1 MELSKAQRY
10 ATVMVMMLGAFIALL
25 NQTLLT
31 TALPGIMTSFNLSLD
46 SAQWLTTIFMLVNGI
61 MIPISAY
68 YTTRFSSKS
77 LYLTAIGL
85 FILGTLLC
93 LVAPYF
99 WLLLLGRAVQAI
111 GAGILIP
118 LIQVVLLVAFPLE
131 ERGAAMG
138 IFGLVTGFSPAIGP
152 TLSGWI
158 LSYYSWQAI
167 FVIVLVAML
176 INIVISIAVVKN
188 VTTTGPA
195 DLDLLSVLLSTFAF
209 GGLLYGFSK
218 ASRMGFTNPTIVLLL
233 IASFVALTVY
243 FKRQKQLPT
252 PMLNTSGLRVKA
264 FVQACLII
272 MVMFMIF
279 NASMTLMPIYIQN
292 IRGLT
297 ALQSG
302 LLLLPGGLL
311 MGILAP
317 ITGRLFDKIG
327 GKPFAVLGML
337 LIVVSSLFLS
347 RLDAQSTSLT
357 ISFLFS
363 MLMTGNA
370 LILTPLTTSAMN
382 ALPLSL
388 IPHGSAMNSA
398 TRQLFA
404 AIGTAIFVSLMGTKA
419 SLEQGFQFT
428 YQAIAGLAFLG
439 LFLALSLPR
448 KH

>member
-1 MELSKAQRY
+1 MELSKTQRY

-31 TALPGIMTSFNLSLD
+31 TAIPGIMTSFNLSLD

-77 LYLTAIGL
+77 LYLTAIDL

-195 DLDLLSVLLSTFAF
+195 DLDLLSVVLSIFAF

-252 PMLNTSGLRVKA
+252 PMLNTSVLRVKA
-264 FVQACLII
+264 FVQVCLII

-337 LIVVSSLFLS
+337 LIVVSSLFLL

-404 AIGTAIFVSLMGTKA
+404 AIGAAIFVSLMGTKA

>member
-195 DLDLLSVLLSTFAF
+195 DLDLLSVVLSTFAF

-233 IASFVALTVY
+233 ITSFVALTVY

-252 PMLNTSGLRVKA
+252 PMLNTSVLRVKA

>member
-252 PMLNTSGLRVKA
+252 PMLNTSVLRVKA

-279 NASMTLMPIYIQN
+279 NASMTLMPIYIQKD
-292 IRGLT
+292 RK
-297 ALQSG
+297 S
-302 LLLLPGGLL
+302 
-311 MGILAP
+311 
-317 ITGRLFDKIG
+317 
-327 GKPFAVLGML
+327 
-337 LIVVSSLFLS
+337 VV
-347 RLDAQSTSLT
+347 
-357 ISFLFS
+357 
-363 MLMTGNA
+363 
-370 LILTPLTTSAMN
+370 
-382 ALPLSL
+382 
-388 IPHGSAMNSA
+388 
-398 TRQLFA
+398 
-404 AIGTAIFVSLMGTKA
+404 
-419 SLEQGFQFT
+419 
-428 YQAIAGLAFLG
+428 
-439 LFLALSLPR
+439 
-448 KH
+448 

>member
-10 ATVMVMMLGAFIALL
+10 ATVMVMMMMLGVFIALL

-158 LSYYSWQAI
+158 LSYYS
-167 FVIVLVAML
+167 
-176 INIVISIAVVKN
+176 
-188 VTTTGPA
+188 
-195 DLDLLSVLLSTFAF
+195 
-209 GGLLYGFSK
+209 
-218 ASRMGFTNPTIVLLL
+218 
-233 IASFVALTVY
+233 
-243 FKRQKQLPT
+243 
-252 PMLNTSGLRVKA
+252 
-264 FVQACLII
+264 C
-272 MVMFMIF
+272 
-279 NASMTLMPIYIQN
+279 
-292 IRGLT
+292 
-297 ALQSG
+297 
-302 LLLLPGGLL
+302 
-311 MGILAP
+311 
-317 ITGRLFDKIG
+317 
-327 GKPFAVLGML
+327 
-337 LIVVSSLFLS
+337 
-347 RLDAQSTSLT
+347 
-357 ISFLFS
+357 
-363 MLMTGNA
+363 
-370 LILTPLTTSAMN
+370 
-382 ALPLSL
+382 
-388 IPHGSAMNSA
+388 
-398 TRQLFA
+398 
-404 AIGTAIFVSLMGTKA
+404 
-419 SLEQGFQFT
+419 
-428 YQAIAGLAFLG
+428 
-439 LFLALSLPR
+439 
-448 KH
+448 

>member
-1 MELSKAQRY
+1 
-10 ATVMVMMLGAFIALL
+10 
-25 NQTLLT
+25 
-31 TALPGIMTSFNLSLD
+31 
-46 SAQWLTTIFMLVNGI
+46 
-61 MIPISAY
+61 
-68 YTTRFSSKS
+68 
-77 LYLTAIGL
+77 
-85 FILGTLLC
+85 
-93 LVAPYF
+93 
-99 WLLLLGRAVQAI
+99 
-111 GAGILIP
+111 
-118 LIQVVLLVAFPLE
+118 
-131 ERGAAMG
+131 
-138 IFGLVTGFSPAIGP
+138 
-152 TLSGWI
+152 
-158 LSYYSWQAI
+158 
-167 FVIVLVAML
+167 
-176 INIVISIAVVKN
+176 
-188 VTTTGPA
+188 
-195 DLDLLSVLLSTFAF
+195 
-209 GGLLYGFSK
+209 
-218 ASRMGFTNPTIVLLL
+218 MGFTNPTIVLLL

-252 PMLNTSGLRVKA
+252 PVLNTSVLRAKA

-311 MGILAP
+311 MGILGP

-419 SLEQGFQFT
+419 SLEQGFQFA

>member
-131 ERGAAMG
+131 ERGVAMG

-167 FVIVLVAML
+167 FMIVLVAML

-195 DLDLLSVLLSTFAF
+195 DLDLLSVVLSTFAF

-252 PMLNTSGLRVKA
+252 PMLNTSVLRVKA